1 MIFFLINH
9 VIWNFFGSCFGLPKF
24 KSWFHPWIEVVVTLT
39 YNTYKGMACESDLIM
54 EWIKE
59 TPKKKKWCAILMLSI
74 SIADSYRLLTASKRN
89 IGSNKTATILSQ
101 SMGVKITSNMG
112 FVFTLDYGIWVR
124 FLCLETMMWAT
135 YPCPLTT
142 TIHTN
147 STTTW
152 MIWYT

>member
-1 MIFFLINH
+1 MKFFWFILWPPKVQILVSFLNWSGSYTYLQYLQRYGVWKWPNH
-9 VIWNFFGSCFGLPKF
+9 GVN
-24 KSWFHPWIEVVVTLT
+24 
-39 YNTYKGMACESDLIM
+39 KGN
-54 EWIKE
+54 
-59 TPKKKKWCAILMLSI
+59 PKKKKWCAILMLSI